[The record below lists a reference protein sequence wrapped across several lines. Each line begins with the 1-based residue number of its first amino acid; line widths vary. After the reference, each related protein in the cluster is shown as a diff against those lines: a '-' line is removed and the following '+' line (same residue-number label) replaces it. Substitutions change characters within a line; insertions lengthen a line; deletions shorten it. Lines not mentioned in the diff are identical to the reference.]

1 MATIT
6 IKKDP
11 NYREVPFGGNDG
23 DVLKKVGD
31 TTSDQYEWSTPE
43 GGGSGTNDYNE
54 LDNKPSINGTQLVG
68 DRSLSEF
75 GIDTI
80 TAEYVQERY
89 DLIEPQ
95 TVVED
100 DWKIDYNSQLKN
112 HPEIN
117 SVELIGDKS
126 LKELGIYSITPD
138 DILRIWEEEI

>member
-1 MATIT
+1 MATII

-23 DVLKKVGD
+23 DILKKVGD
-31 TTSDQYEWSTPE
+31 TTSDQYEWTTPE
-43 GGGSGTNDYNE
+43 SGGSGTNDYNE

-89 DLIEPQ
+89 NLIEPQ
-95 TVVED
+95 TIVED
-100 DWKIDYNSQLKN
+100 D
-112 HPEIN
+112 
-117 SVELIGDKS
+117 
-126 LKELGIYSITPD
+126 
-138 DILRIWEEEI
+138 

>member
-31 TTSDQYEWSTPE
+31 TTSDRYEWTKPS
-43 GGGSGTNDYNE
+43 NAIDYE
-54 LDNKPSINGTQLVG
+54 SIENKPSINGIQLVG
-68 DRSLSEF
+68 DRSLAEL

-80 TAEYVQERY
+80 TAEYVQSRY
-89 DLIEPQ
+89 DAIMPKAI
-95 TVVED
+95 ED
-100 DWKIDYNSQLKN
+100 DNWKIDYNTQVKN

-117 SVELIGDKS
+117 GIELIGDRS
-126 LKELGIYSITPD
+126 LKEFGINEISHD
-138 DILRIWEEEI
+138 DIREGL

>member
-31 TTSDQYEWSTPE
+31 TTSDQYEWVKSSESTGPINYE
-43 GGGSGTNDYNE
+43 SIE
-54 LDNKPSINGTQLVG
+54 NKPSINGIQLVG
-68 DRSLSEF
+68 DRSLAEL

-80 TAEYVQERY
+80 TAEYVQSRY
-89 DLIEPQ
+89 DAIMPKAIED
-95 TVVED
+95 D
-100 DWKIDYNSQLKN
+100 DWKIDYNTQVKN

-117 SVELIGDKS
+117 GIELIGDRS
-126 LKELGIYSITPD
+126 SKEFGINEISND
-138 DILRIWEEEI
+138 DIREEL

>member
-23 DVLKKVGD
+23 DILKKVGD

-43 GGGSGTNDYNE
+43 GGSGSNDYNE

-75 GIDTI
+75 GIYTI
-80 TAEYVQERY
+80 TAE
-89 DLIEPQ
+89 
-95 TVVED
+95 
-100 DWKIDYNSQLKN
+100 
-112 HPEIN
+112 
-117 SVELIGDKS
+117 
-126 LKELGIYSITPD
+126 

>member
-31 TTSDQYEWSTPE
+31 TTSDRYEWTKPS
-43 GGGSGTNDYNE
+43 NAIDYKSIE
-54 LDNKPSINGTQLVG
+54 NKPSINGIQLVG
-68 DRSLSEF
+68 DRSLAEL

-80 TAEYVQERY
+80 TAEYVQSRY
-89 DLIEPQ
+89 DAIMPKAIED
-95 TVVED
+95 D
-100 DWKIDYNSQLKN
+100 DWKIDYNTQVKN

-117 SVELIGDKS
+117 GVELVGDRS
-126 LKELGIYSITPD
+126 SKEFGISEISND
-138 DILRIWEEEI
+138 DIREEL

>member
-31 TTSDQYEWSTPE
+31 TTSDRYEWTKPS
-43 GGGSGTNDYNE
+43 NAIDYE
-54 LDNKPSINGTQLVG
+54 SIENKPSINGIQLVG
-68 DRSLSEF
+68 DRSLAEL

-80 TAEYVQERY
+80 TAEYVQSRY
-89 DLIEPQ
+89 DAIMPKAIED
-95 TVVED
+95 D
-100 DWKIDYNSQLKN
+100 DWKIDYNTQVKN

-117 SVELIGDKS
+117 GIELIGDRS
-126 LKELGIYSITPD
+126 SKEFGISGISND
-138 DILRIWEEEI
+138 DIREEL

>member
-23 DVLKKVGD
+23 DILKKVGD
-31 TTSDQYEWSTPE
+31 TASDQYEWSTPE
-43 GGGSGTNDYNE
+43 SGSGTNDYNE

-89 DLIEPQ
+89 DLIERQ

-117 SVELIGDKS
+117 SVEVIGDKS
-126 LKELGIYSITPD
+126 LKGLGIYSITLD
-138 DILRIWEEEI
+138 YIMIIWE

>member
-6 IKKDP
+6 ITKDP
-11 NYREVPFGGNDG
+11 NYREVPLGGNDG
-23 DVLKKVGD
+23 DILKKVGD

-43 GGGSGTNDYNE
+43 GGSGSNDYNE

-80 TAEYVQERY
+80 TAEHVQERY
-89 DLIEPQ
+89 DAIEPQ
-95 TVVED
+95 SIVED
-100 DWKIDYNSQLKN
+100 DWKIDYISQLKN

-117 SVELIGDKS
+117 SVELIGNKS
-126 LKELGIYSITPD
+126 LKELGIYSVTPD
-138 DILRIWEEEI
+138 DILRMWEEEI

>member
-31 TTSDQYEWSTPE
+31 TTSDRYEWTKPS
-43 GGGSGTNDYNE
+43 NAIDYE
-54 LDNKPSINGTQLVG
+54 SIENKPSINGIQLVG
-68 DRSLSEF
+68 DRSLAEL

-80 TAEYVQERY
+80 TAEYVQSRY
-89 DLIEPQ
+89 DAIMPKAIED
-95 TVVED
+95 D
-100 DWKIDYNSQLKN
+100 DWKIDYNTQVKN

-117 SVELIGDKS
+117 GIELIGDRS
-126 LKELGIYSITPD
+126 SKEFGINEISND
-138 DILRIWEEEI
+138 DIREEL

>member
-31 TTSDQYEWSTPE
+31 TTSDQYVWSTYD
-43 GGGSGTNDYNE
+43 SNIDYNKLE
-54 LDNKPSINGTQLVG
+54 NKPSINGAQLVG

-75 GIDTI
+75 GIYTI
-80 TAEYVQERY
+80 TAE
-89 DLIEPQ
+89 
-95 TVVED
+95 
-100 DWKIDYNSQLKN
+100 
-112 HPEIN
+112 
-117 SVELIGDKS
+117 
-126 LKELGIYSITPD
+126 

>member
-31 TTSDQYEWSTPE
+31 TTSDRYEWTKPS
-43 GGGSGTNDYNE
+43 NAIDYE
-54 LDNKPSINGTQLVG
+54 SIENKPSINGIQLVG
-68 DRSLSEF
+68 DRSLAEL

-80 TAEYVQERY
+80 TAEYVQSRY
-89 DLIEPQ
+89 DAIMPKSIED
-95 TVVED
+95 D
-100 DWKIDYNSQLKN
+100 DWKIDYNTQVKN

-117 SVELIGDKS
+117 GIELIGDRSSKA
-126 LKELGIYSITPD
+126 LGISEISHD
-138 DILRIWEEEI
+138 DIREEL

>member
-31 TTSDQYEWSTPE
+31 TTSDRYEWTKPS
-43 GGGSGTNDYNE
+43 NAIDYE
-54 LDNKPSINGTQLVG
+54 SIENKPSINGIQLVG
-68 DRSLSEF
+68 DRSLAEL

-80 TAEYVQERY
+80 TAEYVQSRY
-89 DLIEPQ
+89 DAIMPKAIED
-95 TVVED
+95 D
-100 DWKIDYNSQLKN
+100 DWKIDYNTQVKN

-117 SVELIGDKS
+117 GIELIGDRS
-126 LKELGIYSITPD
+126 SKEFGISEISND
-138 DILRIWEEEI
+138 NIREEL

>member
-31 TTSDQYEWSTPE
+31 TTSDRYEWTKPS
-43 GGGSGTNDYNE
+43 NAIDYKSIE
-54 LDNKPSINGTQLVG
+54 NKPSINGIQLVG
-68 DRSLSEF
+68 DRSLAEL

-80 TAEYVQERY
+80 TAEYVQSRY
-89 DLIEPQ
+89 DAIMPKAIED
-95 TVVED
+95 D
-100 DWKIDYNSQLKN
+100 DWKIDYNTQVKN

-117 SVELIGDKS
+117 GVELVGDRS
-126 LKELGIYSITPD
+126 SKEFGISENSND
-138 DILRIWEEEI
+138 DIREEL

>member
-1 MATIT
+1 MATII

-100 DWKIDYNSQLKN
+100 D
-112 HPEIN
+112 
-117 SVELIGDKS
+117 
-126 LKELGIYSITPD
+126 
-138 DILRIWEEEI
+138 

>member
-31 TTSDQYEWSTPE
+31 TTSDRYEWTKPS
-43 GGGSGTNDYNE
+43 NAIDYE
-54 LDNKPSINGTQLVG
+54 SIENKPSINGIQLVG
-68 DRSLSEF
+68 DRSLAEL

-80 TAEYVQERY
+80 TAEYVQSRY
-89 DLIEPQ
+89 DAIMPKAIED
-95 TVVED
+95 D
-100 DWKIDYNSQLKN
+100 DWKIDYNTQVKN

-117 SVELIGDKS
+117 GIELIGDRS
-126 LKELGIYSITPD
+126 SKEFGISEISND
-138 DILRIWEEEI
+138 DIREEL